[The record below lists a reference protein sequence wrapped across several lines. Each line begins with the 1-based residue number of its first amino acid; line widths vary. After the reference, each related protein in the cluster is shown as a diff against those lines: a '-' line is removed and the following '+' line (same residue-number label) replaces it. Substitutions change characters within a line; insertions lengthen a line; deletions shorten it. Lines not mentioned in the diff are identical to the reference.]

1 MTSTPKLLKVKN
13 SLTKMLVV
21 TGGVLLM
28 ASSAFAQG
36 TTPGPQTEQTYAYTL
51 SPVLSANAGVQAT
64 LTLDIEETRK
74 VTDSENNAIG
84 TLRFAAP
91 LTLISGSIG
100 GTCAAG
106 SASID
111 GDNLLG
117 FAVPMTSGA
126 RCTLTVGVTWPL
138 YAKALCGPDS
148 KVAIVSNLQTDPND
162 YTQIATPVA
171 SFQCTSEPFA
181 LIPGPKGEPGADG
194 KAGADG
200 APGAQGPA
208 GPAGACCTK
217 NSLLA
222 N

>member
-13 SLTKMLVV
+13 SLTKMLAV
-21 TGGVLLM
+21 TGGVLLI

-36 TTPGPQTEQTYAYTL
+36 TSSGPPEQTYAYTL
-51 SPVLSANAGVQAT
+51 SQALSADADAPVT
-64 LTLDIEETRK
+64 LTLDIQETLL
-74 VTDSENNAIG
+74 VTGSENQARG
-84 TLRFAAP
+84 TLSFAAP
-91 LTLISGSIG
+91 LTPGSIAG
-100 GTCAAG
+100 SCAPG
-106 SASID
+106 SASIV
-111 GDNLLG
+111 GANLLN
-117 FAVPMTSGA
+117 FSVPMTSGA
-126 RCTLTVGVTWPL
+126 QCNLTVEVTWPL

-148 KVAIVSNLQTDPND
+148 KVAIVANLLTDPILGT
-162 YTQIATPVA
+162 YTNQVVT
-171 SFQCTSEPFA
+171 FQCTSPPFA

>member
-13 SLTKMLVV
+13 SLTKMLAV
-21 TGGVLLM
+21 TGGVLLI
-28 ASSAFAQG
+28 ASSAFAQSSG
-36 TTPGPQTEQTYAYTL
+36 GSNLQTYEYTL
-51 SPVLSANAGVQAT
+51 TPLALAEQAGVATT
-64 LTLDIEETRK
+64 LTLSILETLNGQ
-74 VTDSENNAIG
+74 DSENYARG
-84 TLRFAAP
+84 ALKFAAP
-91 LTLISGSIG
+91 LALVSGSEA
-100 GTCAAG
+100 GTCAPG
-106 SASID
+106 SATITGANS
-111 GDNLLG
+111 LE
-117 FAVPMTSGA
+117 FTAPMKSGA
-126 RCTLTVGVTWPL
+126 QCNLTVQVTWPL